1 MDTENTG
8 QDSHK
13 RCYEQSG
20 KSSDISVADAK
31 RHKNAEK
38 QRRYMENLKTPEK
51 KTELQLYKQKR
62 AARQREL

>member
-20 KSSDISVADAK
+20 KSSDISDADAK

-38 QRRYMENLKTPEK
+38 QRRYMGNLKPQK
-51 KTELQLYKQKR
+51 RKTELQLYRQKR
-62 AARQREL
+62 AARWREL